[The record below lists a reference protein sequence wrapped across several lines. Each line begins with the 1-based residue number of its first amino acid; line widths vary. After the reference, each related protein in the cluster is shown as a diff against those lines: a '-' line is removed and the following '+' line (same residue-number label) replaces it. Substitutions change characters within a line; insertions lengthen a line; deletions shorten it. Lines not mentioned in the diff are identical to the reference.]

1 MLEAVFPYRSPTLSQ
16 VLFQNGFTIMFS
28 LLIYYFYSTN
38 VRQLS
43 PDPYRI
49 LEFKQATAFQSWRLN
64 NHVIRSIDNV
74 DVDSCELLCLLE
86 DNCVSLNS
94 WTSKI
99 QSKGTICELNN
110 STHVAHPDDFKKLE
124 NYIYRGIK
132 VRKKIYND
140 ISSTYLSK
148 L

>member
-1 MLEAVFPYRSPTLSQ
+1 MFVLSP
-16 VLFQNGFTIMFS
+16 
-28 LLIYYFYSTN
+28 
-38 VRQLS
+38 

-49 LEFKQATAFQSWRLN
+49 LEFKQDTAFQSSRLT
-64 NHVIRSIDNV
+64 NHVIRTIDNV

-86 DNCVSLNS
+86 DNCVSLNLKIP
-94 WTSKI
+94 KI
-99 QSKGTICELNN
+99 QRQATICELNN

-124 NYIYRGIK
+124 NVIYRGIK